1 MVPPL
6 PRVGVVF
13 GDGWSCGEAVADR
26 SVVGIKR
33 NNALIA
39 SVCQPCLVCAA
50 LLGGYGGPIR
60 RIGCFRCERL
70 MPQGLR
76 FGAGLFEF
84 ENLVLGVHGNG

>member
-33 NNALIA
+33 YNALIA
-39 SVCQPCLVCAA
+39 SVCQPCLVCAV
-50 LLGGYGGPIR
+50 GIWYGGPVR
-60 RIGCFRCERL
+60 RIGWFRCERL
-70 MPQGLR
+70 MW
-76 FGAGLFEF
+76 
-84 ENLVLGVHGNG
+84 